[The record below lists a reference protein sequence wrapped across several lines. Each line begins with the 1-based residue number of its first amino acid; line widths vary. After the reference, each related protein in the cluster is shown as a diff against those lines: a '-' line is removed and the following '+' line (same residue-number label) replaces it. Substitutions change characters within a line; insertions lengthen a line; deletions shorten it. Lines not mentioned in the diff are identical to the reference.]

1 MMTHHSKSKDS
12 NQKLIVDKEGHFC
25 DIPESDLRF
34 HLSKFDRKTLLCPMD
49 VAYILR
55 VSRRTVERLC
65 HDGKLLYAKVNRAVR
80 ITVAD
85 LRFYIEANTVVIE

>member
-34 HLSKFDRKTLLCPMD
+34 HLSKFDRKTLLCPME

-65 HDGKLLYAKVNRAVR
+65 HDGKLLYLKVNRAVR
-80 ITVAD
+80 VSVAAL
-85 LRFYIEANTVVIE
+85 LRFIKANEVGLE

>member
-1 MMTHHSKSKDS
+1 MSNHSKLKYSKR
-12 NQKLIVDKEGHFC
+12 KLIVDPDGHFGTALGP
-25 DIPESDLRF
+25 DP
-34 HLSKFDRKTLLCPMD
+34 HLNLWNIAGTTFLCLQE
-49 VAYILR
+49 VAYLLR